1 MKVQSVLAP
10 LFCAVFMSTQLVHGL
25 DLLAYFDFNDNSDP
39 AAALD
44 VSGNAPNATFVGSAA
59 FGANGSGVTGTGT
72 DKALNLGTVNNGASA
87 VVGAGTHFDSALE
100 NQAMAV
106 AWWQKVDAIGNTSS
120 FWIHSPSASNNQRGF
135 QGHVPWGDGT
145 IYRSVER

>member
-39 AAALD
+39 ATALD
-44 VSGNAPNATFVGSAA
+44 VSGNAPNAALNGPAA
-59 FGANGSGVTGTGT
+59 FGANGSGVTGTGA
-72 DKALNLGTVNNGASA
+72 DKALSLGTVGNGASA
-87 VVGAGTHFDSALE
+87 IVPEGTHFDSAVE

-106 AWWQKVDAIGNTSS
+106 SWWQKIDAIGNTSS
-120 FWIHSPSASNNQRGF
+120 FWIHSP
-135 QGHVPWGDGT
+135 
-145 IYRSVER
+145 